1 MKVIRQMVA
10 VLLTVLCV
18 LSGCA
23 KKDAQTHTEKN
34 NENVAVGKTGSFEEY
49 FLSQRSNDALLFVVG
64 DPTEQELKIANA
76 QALLADWDGESQ
88 LLIPTKPG
96 SKLTVQR
103 LAWVNGLAT
112 VKEILYQNPS
122 TEKDFALQLTA
133 RREDSYPTVRVTVE
147 NGDKI
152 TEYLLKSK
160 KSGRLEEIGMSSLG
174 ERVPFSASE
183 TDDIWKLD
191 EAGLKALLGERSSVV
206 ERSNQSAEWYYP
218 NGMALVSGGKVYYL
232 ELITQGAKGLRGIQV
247 GDDVSK
253 VLSAFYGVE
262 GPQKALSGT
271 TDVQYSMLYG
281 DSLGDARYGEARYT
295 GGARSAVMYEDKG
308 IVVYFSIVD
317 GAVAAIR
324 YSKPI

>member
-1 MKVIRQMVA
+1 MKSIRQIIA
-10 VLLTVLCV
+10 VLLTALCV

-23 KKDAQTHTEKN
+23 EKETQTQTEKN
-34 NENVAVGKTGSFEEY
+34 NGNVAVGKTGSFEEY

-64 DPTEQELKIANA
+64 EPTDQELKIADA
-76 QALLADWDGESQ
+76 QTLLADWDGESQ
-88 LLIPTKPG
+88 LLIPTRPG

-103 LAWVNGLAT
+103 LAWVDGVAI
-112 VKEILYQNPS
+112 VQEVLYQNPS

-133 RREDSYPTVRVTVE
+133 RGQEDSPTVRVTVE

-152 TEYLLKSK
+152 AEYLLKSK
-160 KSGRLEEIGMSSLG
+160 KSSRLDEIGTSSLG
-174 ERVPFSASE
+174 DRVPFSASE

-191 EAGLKALLGERSSVV
+191 ELGLKALLGERSSAV

-232 ELITQGAKGLRGIQV
+232 ELTAQGVNGPRGIQV
-247 GDDVSK
+247 GDGVTK
-253 VLSAFYGVE
+253 VLSAFYGME
-262 GPQKALSGT
+262 GLQKALSGT

-295 GGARSAVMYEDKG
+295 EGVRSALLYADKG
-308 IVVYFSIVD
+308 IVLYFSIVD
-317 GAVAAIR
+317 GVVAAIR